1 MNCLCSTRNTRFMT
15 FIILILITFC
25 AQADIAGRVVRVL
38 DGDTIE
44 VLQDSG
50 ARSRVRLA
58 GIDAPEKKQPFGQRS
73 RQSLSELVSKKYVS
87 VTGEEYDRY
96 GRLLGTVWSGQ
107 TNINAVQLQK
117 GMAWAYRFKGQISN
131 SEYGKIENEAK
142 KSRAGLWSSP
152 SQTEPWLWR
161 RNHQKD
167 DKSDSK

>member
-1 MNCLCSTRNTRFMT
+1 MDCLCSTRNTRSMT
-15 FIILILITFC
+15 FIILILVTFC

-44 VLQDSG
+44 VLQNSG
-50 ARSRVRLA
+50 ALSRVRLA

-73 RQSLSELVSKKYVS
+73 RQSLSELVSQKYVS
-87 VTGEEYDRY
+87 ITGEEYDRY

-107 TNINAVQLQK
+107 TDINAVQLQK
-117 GMAWAYRFKGQISN
+117 GMAWTYKFKGQISN
-131 SEYGKIENEAK
+131 LEYGKIENEAK

-161 RNHQKD
+161 RGQHKV
-167 DKSDSK
+167 DK